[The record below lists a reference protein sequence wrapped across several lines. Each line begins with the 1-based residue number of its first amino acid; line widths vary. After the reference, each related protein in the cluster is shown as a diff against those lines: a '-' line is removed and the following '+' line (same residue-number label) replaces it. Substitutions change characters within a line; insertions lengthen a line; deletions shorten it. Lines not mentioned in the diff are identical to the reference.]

1 MKMKTCLASLVV
13 VFATSGPLMSATET
27 ERLRAL
33 CEEQEMQIRQLEEKI
48 ARLTDTPP
56 PSRPAPA
63 APAAP
68 AGAGAGAGDFQP
80 VSSEANYTVKSG
92 DSIERI
98 ARKNGM
104 TPSSL
109 AKLNGLKADSLI
121 HPGQK
126 LKVPGETAVAGHES
140 APAPAEESRMHTV
153 ASGETFYKIA
163 MKYGVTVDELVAA
176 NPNVNHKALQVGQ
189 KIKVDRVA
197 KSIVKAP
204 APAPA
209 LASDAPISILND
221 PAPVGKPRA
230 SDRPVR
236 IEKEIT
242 YGEFAAKHGTT
253 TRRLDEL
260 NGLELDPSTVLA
272 QGSELYIP
280 AQP

>member
-1 MKMKTCLASLVV
+1 MNMKTCLASLVV
-13 VFATSGPLMSATET
+13 VFAISGPLMSATET
-27 ERLRAL
+27 DRLRAL

-63 APAAP
+63 APA
-68 AGAGAGAGDFQP
+68 GARDFQP
-80 VSSEANYTVKSG
+80 VSSEATYTVKSG

-104 TPSSL
+104 PPSSL

-126 LKVPGETAVAGHES
+126 LKIPGETAVAGHES

-153 ASGETFYKIA
+153 ASGETFYKIS

-176 NPNVNHKALQVGQ
+176 NPNVNHKALKVGQ

-204 APAPA
+204 APASS
-209 LASDAPISILND
+209 LASNAPIPILNN

>member
-1 MKMKTCLASLVV
+1 MNMKTCLASLVV

-63 APAAP
+63 APA
-68 AGAGAGAGDFQP
+68 GARDFQP

-163 MKYGVTVDELVAA
+163 MKYAVTVDELVAA

-209 LASDAPISILND
+209 LASDAPVSILND

-236 IEKEIT
+236 IEKEFT